1 MVLLPSECNGWM
13 NEHLLQNDFVKLE
26 LRSGNKII
34 YLIIIAANI
43 DLHLS
48 IYQLN
53 INAHNMWSIKIKFF
67 YDILFTQNEF
77 VRRPK

>member
-1 MVLLPSECNGWM
+1 M

-26 LRSGNKII
+26 LRSANKII

-43 DLHLS
+43 DLHLQ

-53 INAHNMWSIKIKFF
+53 INAHNM
-67 YDILFTQNEF
+67 
-77 VRRPK
+77 